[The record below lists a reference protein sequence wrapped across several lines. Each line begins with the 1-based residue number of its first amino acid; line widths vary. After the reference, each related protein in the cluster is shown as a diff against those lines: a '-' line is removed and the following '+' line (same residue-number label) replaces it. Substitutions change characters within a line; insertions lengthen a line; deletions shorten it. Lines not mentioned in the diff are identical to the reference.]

1 MASASYTVLPRVVV
15 LLLLQVLLADFPT
28 QLQVIR
34 ACVKKISISILPPLP
49 SFFFLQDLSM
59 SYFWNL
65 FPSELLLSLAFNQL
79 QNTNGKMLLGK

>member
-49 SFFFLQDLSM
+49 SF
-59 SYFWNL
+59 
-65 FPSELLLSLAFNQL
+65 LLLSSRPLRVPLLKLVSFRTPPLSRL
-79 QNTNGKMLLGK
+79 QPAAEH